1 MDDFKVVFKPSIK
14 LIKQAIDLDKLV
26 YENSADVGDV
36 DKCKSW
42 IKKNNQIYT
51 FLLNKDNL
59 IGYINFMPVTETCYE
74 NFKQAII
81 RDSEITSKDI
91 VKFSN
96 TKPNKCIFVSIV
108 IHPDYQNGLEIRLL
122 LKGFL
127 NKLNNLKKE
136 NINISHIIA
145 DCVSNIGEKAAVKF
159 LKAKLIKESSKSKIY
174 EAVFENSY

>member
-1 MDDFKVVFKPSIK
+1 MNNWKIIYEPSIE
-14 LIKQAIDLDKLV
+14 LIKQAIDLDRLV
-26 YENSADVGDV
+26 YKNPVDVGDI

-51 FLLNKDNL
+51 FLLNEDKL

-74 NFKQAII
+74 DFKQGII
-81 RDSEITSKDI
+81 RDSDISSKDI

-96 TKPNKCIFVSIV
+96 ESPNKCIFISIV

-122 LKGFL
+122 LKGFF
-127 NKLNNLKKE
+127 NKLKLLKTE
-136 NINISHIIA
+136 NFNISHIVA

-174 EAVFENSY
+174 EAIL